1 MNTGVVW
8 STPLLDCTGALHWV
22 AGAGRWSAPRPR
34 RAPTQCGGNCRA
46 QRTVGPASMQ
56 AGDQQGEQ
64 GEQGEHGGQGEQEEP
79 GEHGRIGEHGEPVAH
94 VEHVEHGEQGELEEK
109 KEYREHGEQGVALND
124 AEETEIR
131 DIDVNDDEP
140 AEIPVIVPDITA
152 SNENIDDGSIQ
163 DIVDA
168 TFKETGEAD
177 DDDDEEKLLEDC
189 SADQGEAAAGQG
201 DEQPQASVGSEDKS
215 AGPEQSLAANSKKTS
230 AVLERKESDGSSFW
244 SLSARNSVVSMFD
257 PGQEVTDEQDG
268 GEAETLLQSP
278 RKMLQ
283 KKRSSLSHKP
293 DIVRVFEKK
302 SLQDQETDNVHEF
315 QKVKIILIGKNFKMF
330 LLAMYLL
337 HKHIL
342 WTGGVVFG

>member
-1 MNTGVVW
+1 ME
-8 STPLLDCTGALHWV
+8 H
-22 AGAGRWSAPRPR
+22 
-34 RAPTQCGGNCRA
+34 QEEGGEDR
-46 QRTVGPASMQ
+46 GK
-56 AGDQQGEQ
+56 GEQ
-64 GEQGEHGGQGEQEEP
+64 VEQE
-79 GEHGRIGEHGEPVAH
+79 GEHGRDGEHEEPVAHGEPV
-94 VEHVEHGEQGELEEK
+94 EYGEQGELEEK
-109 KEYREHGEQGVALND
+109 KEYREHGQQSVALD
-124 AEETEIR
+124 DVEETEIR

-152 SNENIDDGSIQ
+152 SNENIYDGSIQ

-177 DDDDEEKLLEDC
+177 DDDDEKLLEDC
-189 SADQGEAAAGQG
+189 SADQDLAAAGQG
-201 DEQPQASVGSEDKS
+201 DEQPLASVGSDEKS

-230 AVLERKESDGSSFW
+230 SVLERKESDGSSFW

-268 GEAETLLQSP
+268 GEAETLPQSP

-315 QKVKIILIGKNFKMF
+315 QKVKIILILIGNNVKLF
-330 LLAMYLL
+330 LLA
-337 HKHIL
+337 
-342 WTGGVVFG
+342 TS